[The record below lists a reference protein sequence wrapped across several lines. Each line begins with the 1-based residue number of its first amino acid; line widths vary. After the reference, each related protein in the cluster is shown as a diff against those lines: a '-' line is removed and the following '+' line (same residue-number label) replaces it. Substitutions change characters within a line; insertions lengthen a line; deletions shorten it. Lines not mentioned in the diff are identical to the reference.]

1 MDDEA
6 ISLTMSHDGRFFATG
21 GTAAIVKL
29 WGYDGPSLIAEGFG
43 HSGVI
48 KDLRYASRAKHSE
61 SVLRPHGSS
70 LYPLRSRIL
79 EFHLVVRIISC

>member
-6 ISLTMSHDGRFFATG
+6 ISLAMSHNGRFFATG

-29 WGYDGPSLIAEGFG
+29 WGYDGPSLIAESFG

-48 KDLRYASRAKHSE
+48 KDLRYT
-61 SVLRPHGSS
+61 L
-70 LYPLRSRIL
+70 L
-79 EFHLVVRIISC
+79 EQSITSQFYGRTGPVCIP